1 MVSNFAAYTVPYRTV
16 PTLCLKFYCR
26 YRCKGVSKGDTV
38 VEKKVNTTNCLGKN
52 LFFGVRVKVSNV
64 ISHEKKGMA
73 KSVVVNYRRD
83 ELRQMRSWRQGWMG
97 GWGRGNFLLSGTLR
111 RLAQKRGIVQVEPV
125 TVIKQLWTR
134 FIKHYTFAIRNKIH
148 TLLKASF
155 GYGKTSFG

>member
-1 MVSNFAAYTVPYRTV
+1 MLEGSKVLNWRRNFREKENKINGFEFRCLYRTV

-73 KSVVVNYRRD
+73 KSVVVNYRRE
-83 ELRQMRSWRQGWMG
+83 ELR
-97 GWGRGNFLLSGTLR
+97 
-111 RLAQKRGIVQVEPV
+111 
-125 TVIKQLWTR
+125 
-134 FIKHYTFAIRNKIH
+134 
-148 TLLKASF
+148 
-155 GYGKTSFG
+155 